1 MSDEQFKYYT
11 SIQTSITGAELKS
24 IPPKRY
30 DDIEKM
36 AYEDVKAGK
45 RAKPKSD
52 FKTDAEYKSY
62 LLNLVDF
69 AYKIKNG
76 ITPELGIE

>member
-1 MSDEQFKYYT
+1 MSNEQFKYYA
-11 SIQTSITGAELKS
+11 SIQTSISGTELKS

-30 DDIEKM
+30 DEIEKM

-45 RAKPKSD
+45 KARPKSE
-52 FKTDAEYKSY
+52 FKTNAEYRSY

-76 ITPELGIE
+76 ITPELGTE